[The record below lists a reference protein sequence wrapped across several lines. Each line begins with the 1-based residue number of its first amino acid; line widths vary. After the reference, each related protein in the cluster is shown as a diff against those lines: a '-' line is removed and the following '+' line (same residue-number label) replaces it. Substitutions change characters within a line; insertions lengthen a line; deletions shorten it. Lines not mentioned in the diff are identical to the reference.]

1 MSAQHTPGP
10 WTYEIKTAI
19 AGGTPQYAGPVIYA
33 EDDCEHHAIADA
45 SCNHTCRLP
54 HETEANARLIAAA
67 PDLLAA
73 LAALTAWDEA
83 DTAAGGDVD
92 FDGLRDVINSARA
105 AIAKAEGR

>member
-1 MSAQHTPGP
+1 MITTTHTPGP

-33 EDDCEHHAIADA
+33 ENDCEHHAIADA

-54 HETEANARLIAAA
+54 HETEANARLIAAS
-67 PDLLAA
+67 PDMLAA
-73 LAALTAWDEA
+73 LKLIVTNYDSGNYAAIDMPQ
-83 DTAAGGDVD
+83 
-92 FDGLRDVINSARA
+92 ARA